1 MERGRRLTEQGQERK
16 LQLLDAAETLFAT
29 RGFGP
34 TRIADICEAAGVAKG
49 LFYWYFETKDAL
61 FAELVRAVRQ
71 RLRRAQAAAMDEDAD
86 PVTRVRQGAVASVR
100 FMAEHM
106 EFFALVEGQRSAADV
121 TAVLVESAEIY
132 TADVER
138 LIREAQ
144 QTGLL
149 PDDTDPRLAAVGVLG
164 TVSYFSQSLRAGRV
178 EIEVEELARFVGD
191 WVVRALGSDIGS
203 ATGSATA
210 AARAGG
216 LTPP

>member
-1 MERGRRLTEQGQERK
+1 MERGRRLTEQGKERK
-16 LQLLDAAETLFAT
+16 LELLDAAETLFAT
-29 RGFGP
+29 RGYGP

-61 FAELVRAVRQ
+61 FAELVRSVRQ
-71 RLRRAQAAAMDEDAD
+71 RLRRAQAAAMDDAAD
-86 PVTRVRQGAVASVR
+86 PLTRIRQGAVASVR

-106 EFFALVEGQRSAADV
+106 EFFALLEGQRSAGDV

-144 QTGLL
+144 QTGRL

-178 EIEVEELARFVGD
+178 EIEVDELARFVGE
-191 WVVRALGSDIGS
+191 WVVRALGSDV
-203 ATGSATA
+203 ATA
-210 AARAGG
+210 VVIAQMSPR
-216 LTPP
+216 T

>member
-1 MERGRRLTEQGQERK
+1 MEPGRRLTEQGKERK
-16 LQLLDAAETLFAT
+16 LQLLDAAETLFAS

-71 RLRRAQAAAMDEDAD
+71 RLRRAQAAAMDEEAD
-86 PVTRVRQGAVASVR
+86 PLTRVRQGAEASVR

-106 EFFALVEGQRSAADV
+106 EFFALVEGQRSTADV
-121 TAVLVESAEIY
+121 TAVLVESAAIY

-144 QTGLL
+144 VSGRL

-164 TVSYFSQSLRAGRV
+164 TVSYFSQSLRGGR
-178 EIEVEELARFVGD
+178 IEVGVDELARFVGE
-191 WVVRALGSDIGS
+191 WVVRALGADVSVDS
-203 ATGSATA
+203 
-210 AARAGG
+210 
-216 LTPP
+216 

>member
-1 MERGRRLTEQGQERK
+1 MERGRRLTEQGKERK

-71 RLRRAQAAAMDEDAD
+71 RLRRAQAAAMDDTAD
-86 PVTRVRQGAVASVR
+86 PVTRIRQGAVASVR

-106 EFFALVEGQRSAADV
+106 EFFALVEGRRSAADV

-144 QTGLL
+144 QTGRL

-164 TVSYFSQSLRAGRV
+164 TVSYFSQSLRAGRI
-178 EIEVEELARFVGD
+178 EIEIEDLARFVGN
-191 WVVRALGSDIGS
+191 WVVRALGSDVGS
-203 ATGSATA
+203 DIA
-210 AARAGG
+210 APRLAPR
-216 LTPP
+216 T

>member
-1 MERGRRLTEQGQERK
+1 MESGRRLTEQGKERK
-16 LQLLDAAETLFAT
+16 LQILDAAESLFAS

-61 FAELVRAVRQ
+61 FAELVRSMRQ
-71 RLRRAQAAAMDEDAD
+71 RLRRAQATAMDETAD
-86 PVTRVRQGAVASVR
+86 PVTRIRQGAMSSVR

-106 EFFALVEGQRSAADV
+106 EFFALLEGQRSAADLS
-121 TAVLVESAEIY
+121 AVLVESAEVY

-178 EIEVEELARFVGD
+178 ELEVDELARFVGE
-191 WVVRALGSDIGS
+191 WVVRALGSDIAAPPVDTAGTGGS
-203 ATGSATA
+203 GK
-210 AARAGG
+210 

>member
-1 MERGRRLTEQGQERK
+1 MERGRRLTEQGKERK
-16 LQLLDAAETLFAT
+16 LELLDAAETLFAT
-29 RGFGP
+29 RGYGP
-34 TRIADICEAAGVAKG
+34 TRIADICDAAGVAKG

-71 RLRRAQAAAMDEDAD
+71 RLRRAQAAAMDEGAD
-86 PVTRVRQGAVASVR
+86 SVTRIRQGAEASVR

-106 EFFALVEGQRSAADV
+106 EFFALLEGQRSAADV
-121 TAVLVESAEIY
+121 TAVLVESAEVY

-144 QTGLL
+144 QTGQL

-178 EIEVEELARFVGD
+178 EIEVDELARFVGE
-191 WVVRALGSDIGS
+191 WVVRALGSVN
-203 ATGSATA
+203 A
-210 AARAGG
+210 APRSGR
-216 LTPP
+216 LTRS